1 MSSQKT
7 NKVKLTKRVVESTVP
22 DSIQRIVIWDTEV
35 TGFCVRVYPTGKK
48 TYFLQYRNKRRETH
62 KIKIGVHGS
71 ITTELARQKAIELSL
86 SIGAGEDPAIKHK
99 AVAGN
104 TGQSMQDLAD
114 KYLSLHAGPKKAP
127 KSYKEDIAKLK
138 NIILKR
144 YAPLRVDAIT
154 TLDLQ
159 KLNSDLQKTPI
170 QANRTMAL
178 LSKMFNLAVQWGW
191 RSDNPVMGVDKY
203 KEQKR
208 YRWLDD
214 EESQRLFAALDAYH
228 NQNVANAIRLLI
240 LTGARKT
247 ELLSATWDQFDLE
260 KGVWTK
266 QAHTTK
272 QRKME
277 HVPVSSVALEILQM
291 MKEQADS
298 PFLFPGKIPGE
309 PLKDPKKAWDTIR
322 KKAGTPDVRIHDL
335 RHTYASHLV
344 SSGLSLSIVGKLLG
358 HTQVSTTQRYAHL
371 ADAPLREATELLG
384 NKMKALSNTTQNQRN
399 TG

>member
-1 MSSQKT
+1 MSSQKM
-7 NKVKLTKRVVESTVP
+7 NKVKLTKRAVESVAP
-22 DSIQRIVIWDTEV
+22 DSTKRIVIWDTEV
-35 TGFCVRVYPTGKK
+35 TGFCIRLYPTGKK
-48 TYFLQYRNKRRETH
+48 TYFLQYRNKKRETH
-62 KIKIGVHGS
+62 KIKIGVHGF

-86 SIGAGEDPAIKHK
+86 SIGAGEDPSVKHK
-99 AVAGN
+99 VVAGS

-138 NIILKR
+138 NIILKK
-144 YAPLRVDAIT
+144 YAPLRVDAISI
-154 TLDLQ
+154 LDLQ

-191 RSDNPVMGVDKY
+191 RSDNPVIGVDKY

-214 EESQRLFAALDAYH
+214 EESQRLFTALDTYH

-266 QAHTTK
+266 QAHSTK

-277 HVPVSSVALEILQM
+277 HVPISSVALEILRM

-298 PFLFPGKIPGE
+298 PFLFPGKVPGQ

-322 KKAGTPDVRIHDL
+322 KKASTLDVRIHDL

-358 HTQVSTTQRYAHL
+358 HTQASTTQRYAHL

-384 NKMKALSNTTQNQRN
+384 KKMKALSNTTQNQENLR
-399 TG
+399 

>member
-7 NKVKLTKRVVESTVP
+7 NKTKLTKRVVESAVP
-22 DSIQRIVIWDTEV
+22 DPIKRIEIWDTEV
-35 TGFCVRVYPTGKK
+35 TGFYVRVYPTGKK
-48 TYFLQYRNKRRETH
+48 TYFLQYRNKKRETR
-62 KIKIGVHGS
+62 KIKIGVHGP
-71 ITTELARQKAIELSL
+71 ITTELARQKAIEFSL
-86 SIGAGEDPAIKHK
+86 SVGAGEDPSVKHK
-99 AVAGN
+99 MIARH

-114 KYLSLHAGPKKAP
+114 QYLSLHAGPNKAP
-127 KSYKEDIAKLK
+127 KSYKEDKAKLK

-144 YAPLRVDAIT
+144 YAHLRVDAIS

-159 KLNSDLQKTPI
+159 KLHSDLQKTPV

-178 LSKMFNLAVQWGW
+178 LSKMFNLAIQWGW
-191 RSDNPVMGVDKY
+191 RSDNPVIGVGKY
-203 KEQKR
+203 KEHGR
-208 YRWLDD
+208 RRWLDD
-214 EESQRLFAALDAYH
+214 EESQRLFTTLDTYR

-266 QAHTTK
+266 QSHSTK
-272 QRKME
+272 QREME
-277 HVPVSSVALEILQM
+277 HVPVSSLVLEILKQ

-298 PFLFPGKIPGE
+298 PFLFPGKVPGK
-309 PLKDPKKAWDTIR
+309 PLKDPKRAWNTIR
-322 KKAGTPDVRIHDL
+322 KQAGSPDVHVHDL
-335 RHTYASHLV
+335 RHTFASHLV

-384 NKMKALSNTTQNQRN
+384 NKMKKLVSQR
-399 TG
+399 

>member
-1 MSSQKT
+1 MALQKT
-7 NKVKLTKRVVESTVP
+7 NKVKLTKRVVESAAP
-22 DSIQRIVIWDTEV
+22 DPIKRVVIWDTEV

-48 TYFLQYRNKRRETH
+48 TYFLQYRNKKRETH
-62 KIKIGVHGS
+62 KIKIGVHGP

-86 SIGAGEDPAIKHK
+86 SVGAGEDPSIKHK
-99 AVAGN
+99 VVAGN

-114 KYLSLHAGPKKAP
+114 QYLSLHAGPNKAP
-127 KSYKEDIAKLK
+127 KSYKEDMAKLK

-144 YAPLRVDAIT
+144 YGHLRADAISA
-154 TLDLQ
+154 LDLQ
-159 KLNSDLQKTPI
+159 KLHSDLQKTPV

-178 LSKMFNLAVQWGW
+178 LSKMFNLAIQWGW
-191 RSDNPVMGVDKY
+191 RSDNPVISVGKY
-203 KEQKR
+203 KEHGR
-208 YRWLDD
+208 HRWLDD
-214 EESQRLFAALDAYH
+214 EESQRLFTALDTYH

-247 ELLSATWDQFDLE
+247 ELLSATWNQFDLE

-266 QAHTTK
+266 QSHSTK

-277 HVPVSSVALEILQM
+277 HVPISSLVLEILKQ

-298 PFLFPGKIPGE
+298 PFLFPGKVPGK
-309 PLKDPKKAWDTIR
+309 PLKDPKRAWNTIR
-322 KKAGTPDVRIHDL
+322 KQAGSPDVHIHDL
-335 RHTYASHLV
+335 RHTFASHLV

-358 HTQVSTTQRYAHL
+358 HTQASTTQRYAHL

-384 NKMKALSNTTQNQRN
+384 NKMKKLVSQR
-399 TG
+399 

>member
-1 MSSQKT
+1 MSSQKM
-7 NKVKLTKRVVESTVP
+7 NKVKLTKRVVENTAP
-22 DSIQRIVIWDTEV
+22 DSIQRIIIWDTEV
-35 TGFCVRVYPTGKK
+35 TGFCIRVYPTGKK
-48 TYFLQYRNKRRETH
+48 TYFLQYRNKKRETH

-86 SIGAGEDPAIKHK
+86 SIGAGEDPSIKHK
-99 AVAGN
+99 TVAEN

-144 YAPLRVDAIT
+144 YAPLRVDAIS

-191 RSDNPVMGVDKY
+191 RPDNPVIGVDKY

-298 PFLFPGKIPGE
+298 PFLFPGKTPGG

-384 NKMKALSNTTQNQRN
+384 NKMKALSNTAQSQRN
-399 TG
+399 IG

>member
-7 NKVKLTKRVVESTVP
+7 NKVKLTKRVVESIPTDPTKRV
-22 DSIQRIVIWDTEV
+22 VVWDTEI
-35 TGFCVRVYPTGKK
+35 TGFCVRVYPTGKR
-48 TYFLQYRNKRRETH
+48 TYFLQYRNKNKETH
-62 KIKIGVHGS
+62 KVKIGVHGP

-86 SIGAGEDPAIKHK
+86 NIGAGEDPSVKPK
-99 AVAGN
+99 AVVGGS
-104 TGQSMQDLAD
+104 GQSMQDLAD

-127 KSYKEDIAKLK
+127 KSYKEDVAKLK

-144 YAPLRVDAIT
+144 YASLRVDAIST
-154 TLDLQ
+154 FDLQ

-178 LSKMFNLAVQWGW
+178 LRKMFNLAVQWGW
-191 RSDNPVMGVDKY
+191 RSDNPVTGVDKY

-214 EESQRLFAALDAYH
+214 EESQRLFSALDNYH
-228 NQNVANAIRLLI
+228 NQNTANAIRLLI

-266 QAHTTK
+266 KAHLTK

-277 HVPVSSVALEILQM
+277 HVPVSSVVLEILKKM
-291 MKEQADS
+291 REQADS
-298 PFLFPGKIPGE
+298 SFLFPGKTPGE
-309 PLKDPKKAWDTIR
+309 YLKDPKKAWDTIR
-322 KKAGTPDVRIHDL
+322 KKAGISDVHIHDL

-358 HTQVSTTQRYAHL
+358 HTQASTTQRYAHL

-384 NKMKALSNTTQNQRN
+384 NKMKTLSNVVQS
-399 TG
+399 

>member
-7 NKVKLTKRVVESTVP
+7 SKIKLTKRIVESTLP
-22 DSIQRIVIWDTEV
+22 DPTKRVVVWDTEI
-35 TGFCVRVYPTGKK
+35 TGFCVRVYPTGKR
-48 TYFLQYRNKRRETH
+48 TYFLQYRNKKRETH
-62 KIKIGVHGS
+62 KIKIGVHGP

-86 SIGAGEDPAIKHK
+86 SIGVGEDPSVKHK
-99 AVAGN
+99 IVVGN
-104 TGQSMQDLAD
+104 AEQSMQDLAD
-114 KYLSLHAGPKKAP
+114 KYLCLHAGPKKAP
-127 KSYKEDIAKLK
+127 KSYKEDVAKLK

-144 YAPLRVDAIT
+144 YGLLRVDAIT

-159 KLNSDLQKTPI
+159 KLHSDLHKTPI
-170 QANRTMAL
+170 HANRIMAL
-178 LSKMFNLAVQWGW
+178 LSKMFNLAIQWGW
-191 RSDNPVMGVDKY
+191 RPDNPVVGVDKY

-208 YRWLDD
+208 HRWLDD
-214 EESQRLFAALDAYH
+214 EESQRLFSTLDAYH
-228 NQNVANAIRLLI
+228 NQDVANAIRLLI

-266 QAHTTK
+266 QAHLTK

-277 HVPVSSVALEILQM
+277 HVPVSSVALEILKK
-291 MKEQADS
+291 MKEKAES
-298 PFLFPGKIPGE
+298 PFLFPGKLPGE
-309 PLKDPKKAWDTIR
+309 PLKDPKKAWNTLR
-322 KKAGTPDVRIHDL
+322 KKADIPDVHIHDL

-358 HTQVSTTQRYAHL
+358 HTQASTTQRYAHL

-384 NKMKALSNTTQNQRN
+384 NKMKTLSNIVPSQ
-399 TG
+399 GSS

>member
-7 NKVKLTKRVVESTVP
+7 NKVKLTKRVVESAVP
-22 DSIQRIVIWDTEV
+22 DAIKRIVIWDTEV

-48 TYFLQYRNKRRETH
+48 TYFLQYRNKKRETH

-86 SIGAGEDPAIKHK
+86 SIGAGEDPSVKHK
-99 AVAGN
+99 TVAGN

-114 KYLSLHAGPKKAP
+114 KYLSLHAEPKKAP

-144 YAPLRVDAIT
+144 YAPLRVDAIS

-191 RSDNPVMGVDKY
+191 RPDNPVIGVDKY
-203 KEQKR
+203 KEQRR

-214 EESQRLFAALDAYH
+214 EESQRLFASLDAYH
-228 NQNVANAIRLLI
+228 NQNVAHAIRLLI

-277 HVPVSSVALEILQM
+277 HVPISSVALEILQM

-309 PLKDPKKAWDTIR
+309 PLKDPKKAWNTIR

-358 HTQVSTTQRYAHL
+358 HTQASTTQRYAHL

-384 NKMKALSNTTQNQRN
+384 NKMKEISNTAQSKRSI
-399 TG
+399 

>member
-7 NKVKLTKRVVESTVP
+7 NKVKLTKRVVESTAP

-86 SIGAGEDPAIKHK
+86 SIGAGEDPSVKHK
-99 AVAGN
+99 TVAGN

-138 NIILKR
+138 NIILKK
-144 YAPLRVDAIT
+144 YAPLRVDAISI
-154 TLDLQ
+154 LDLQ

-191 RSDNPVMGVDKY
+191 RPDNPVIGVDKY
-203 KEQKR
+203 KEQRR

-358 HTQVSTTQRYAHL
+358 HTQASTTQRYAHL

-384 NKMKALSNTTQNQRN
+384 NKMKALSNTAQSQRN
-399 TG
+399 IG

>member
-1 MSSQKT
+1 MLSQKT
-7 NKVKLTKRVVESTVP
+7 NKVKLTKRIVEGALP
-22 DSIQRIVIWDTEV
+22 DSAKRVVIWDTEI
-35 TGFCVRVYPTGKK
+35 TGFCVRIYPSGKR
-48 TYFLQYRNKRRETH
+48 TYFLQYRNRKRETH

-86 SIGAGEDPAIKHK
+86 NIGAGEDPSIKHK
-99 AVAGN
+99 VVAGN
-104 TGQSMQDLAD
+104 TGQSMQDLAN
-114 KYLSLHAGPKKAP
+114 KYLSLHAGPKKAS
-127 KSYKEDIAKLK
+127 KSYTEDVAKLK

-144 YAPLRVDAIT
+144 YASLRVDAIS

-159 KLNSDLQKTPI
+159 KLNSDLQTTPI

-191 RSDNPVMGVDKY
+191 RSDNPVMGVGKY

-208 YRWLDD
+208 YRWLND
-214 EESQRLFAALDAYH
+214 EESQRLFSALDTYH
-228 NQNVANAIRLLI
+228 NQSVANAIRLLV

-266 QAHTTK
+266 QAHSTK

-277 HVPVSSVALEILQM
+277 HVPISSVVLEILKK

-298 PFLFPGKIPGE
+298 PFLFPGKVSDK

-322 KKAGTPDVRIHDL
+322 KKANVPDVRIHDL

-358 HTQVSTTQRYAHL
+358 HTQASTTQRYAHL
-371 ADAPLREATELLG
+371 ADASLRDATELLG
-384 NKMKALSNTTQNQRN
+384 NKMKKLASPEKTL
-399 TG
+399 